1 MIQLKFKH
9 RKVVHYTLLISI
21 ILLQI
26 IAILTWY
33 NETKLAEAFDDM
45 ATAGKMNTINNA
57 LLTSQ
62 DDFNKYITTRDTT
75 SLRNYAKSI
84 NNIIDWQANIASSN
98 SNDHKE
104 KLLKEKKTILSAIKK
119 TKSSIDSIIEN
130 QITIQNNLP
139 TAFSFNEFQIDKFL
153 DDVKTDS
160 YVKVD
165 SASRK
170 GLFSRLGDA
179 IANRTNVQKEY
190 VNTVVTMQYKDK
202 VTTGN
207 IEQQLSNAIKITN
220 DYYAKEFIKLKMA
233 YANFRANDIRLID
246 LNSKLLLFNQSL
258 VTSYNK
264 GNNLSQ
270 PQTIQNLEKEY
281 QTSKK
286 IRSYSIIILII
297 LMLIISFILFN
308 FTRLA
313 FDYEE
318 KITLSQERIRQSLNF
333 KNRIT
338 GMISH
343 EIRSP
348 LSIISMYSKKSSA
361 TVNDI
366 QLKETFKSIEFTTN
380 SLLLLSNQILEYSRD
395 ENHKLSLKLKSTNL
409 KEEINQILTSLASLL
424 QTKGNTLVISSHIE
438 TNELVF
444 ADVAKI
450 HQLFYNL
457 IGNANK
463 FTENGK
469 INVDVNLET
478 ISDFEKNFKVI
489 ISDNGIGINKNDLEN
504 IFESYYQGVV
514 SDNVTDLGVG
524 LGLNICKEI
533 IELFDGEIHIESEPN
548 KGTKVT
554 FNLILTQE

>member
-130 QITIQNNLP
+130 QIAIQNNLP

-313 FDYEE
+313 FDYEK

-444 ADVAKI
+444 TDVAKI